1 MNYKYFLAV
10 RKEGKI
16 WNDATNQ
23 FDTSISVYE
32 AVPAPYTL
40 EQATEQLD
48 KKRKEIRELG
58 GDVDAIILRIAENI
72 DTDGKPLGTYSLPR
86 FSDIQQLV
94 FDNYSF

>member
-32 AVPAPYTL
+32 AIPAPYTL
-40 EQATEQLD
+40 EHATEQLD

-58 GDVDAIILRIAENI
+58 GDVDAIILRIQENI
-72 DTDGKPLGTYSLPR
+72 DTDGNPLGTYSLPR
-86 FSDIQQLV
+86 FSDTKQIV